1 MLDEIRR
8 LPRRLVQTKARL
20 WGCALICLFLQTIH
34 SKCLIMKISVITINY
49 NDRDGLAKTMESVLS
64 QTARLGVDYEY
75 IVVDGGSSDG
85 SAEVMAQYADKLAYG
100 VSEPDGGIFN
110 AMNKGIKAA
119 SGDYLNFMNAG
130 DYYAAPDVLER
141 VVKKLDGKDFYIG
154 HQQNLKPHAH
164 LIKAPR
170 RISACSLV
178 VQPLP
183 HQATF
188 IRSALLKARGYNE
201 QFKVIADWEQMV
213 VEFLVNNRT
222 YERLDFVV
230 ACFDTTGLSAR
241 AGHDGRYEEERQ
253 RMLRET
259 FSPRII
265 EVLVG
270 RSRFD
275 AKVRYALD
283 KPNLW
288 QRDLKILRNLLK
300 VMPRDLW
307 HRLFKTSGDKAI

>member
-130 DYYAAPDVLER
+130 DYFAAPDVLER

-154 HQQNLKPHAH
+154 HQKNLKPHAH

>member
-1 MLDEIRR
+1 
-8 LPRRLVQTKARL
+8 
-20 WGCALICLFLQTIH
+20 
-34 SKCLIMKISVITINY
+34 MKISVITINY

-130 DYYAAPDVLER
+130 DYFAAPDVLER

-188 IRSALLKARGYNE
+188 IRSALLKTRGYNE

>member
-1 MLDEIRR
+1 
-8 LPRRLVQTKARL
+8 
-20 WGCALICLFLQTIH
+20 
-34 SKCLIMKISVITINY
+34 MKISVITINY
-49 NDRDGLAKTMESVLS
+49 NDREGLAKTMESVLS

-130 DYYAAPDVLER
+130 DYFAAPDVLER

-188 IRSALLKARGYNE
+188 IRSALLKVRGYNE

-283 KPNLW
+283 KSNLW

>member
-1 MLDEIRR
+1 
-8 LPRRLVQTKARL
+8 
-20 WGCALICLFLQTIH
+20 
-34 SKCLIMKISVITINY
+34 MKISVITINY
-49 NDRDGLAKTMESVLS
+49 NDREGLAKTMESVLS

-130 DYYAAPDVLER
+130 DYFAAPDVLER

-213 VEFLVNNRT
+213 VEFLVNFFCRP
-222 YERLDFVV
+222 
-230 ACFDTTGLSAR
+230 GK
-241 AGHDGRYEEERQ
+241 
-253 RMLRET
+253 
-259 FSPRII
+259 
-265 EVLVG
+265 VG
-270 RSRFD
+270 
-275 AKVRYALD
+275 
-283 KPNLW
+283 
-288 QRDLKILRNLLK
+288 
-300 VMPRDLW
+300 
-307 HRLFKTSGDKAI
+307 

>member
-1 MLDEIRR
+1 
-8 LPRRLVQTKARL
+8 
-20 WGCALICLFLQTIH
+20 
-34 SKCLIMKISVITINY
+34 MKISVITINY

-130 DYYAAPDVLER
+130 DYFAAPDVLER

-188 IRSALLKARGYNE
+188 IRSVLLKARGYNE

-222 YERLDFVV
+222 YEQLDFVV

>member
-1 MLDEIRR
+1 
-8 LPRRLVQTKARL
+8 
-20 WGCALICLFLQTIH
+20 
-34 SKCLIMKISVITINY
+34 MKISVITINY

-130 DYYAAPDVLER
+130 DYFAAPDVLER

-230 ACFDTTGLSAR
+230 ASTPQASPHEQVMTDAMKKRDSACCVKLSHPAS
-241 AGHDGRYEEERQ
+241 
-253 RMLRET
+253 LRCSSVAAVST
-259 FSPRII
+259 PKCATPSTNP
-265 EVLVG
+265 
-270 RSRFD
+270 
-275 AKVRYALD
+275 
-283 KPNLW
+283 
-288 QRDLKILRNLLK
+288 
-300 VMPRDLW
+300 
-307 HRLFKTSGDKAI
+307 TSGSAISKSCATCSR

>member
-1 MLDEIRR
+1 
-8 LPRRLVQTKARL
+8 
-20 WGCALICLFLQTIH
+20 
-34 SKCLIMKISVITINY
+34 MKISVITINY

-75 IVVDGGSSDG
+75 IVVDGGSCDG

-130 DYYAAPDVLER
+130 DYFAAPDVLER

-222 YERLDFVV
+222 YEQLDFVV

>member
-1 MLDEIRR
+1 
-8 LPRRLVQTKARL
+8 
-20 WGCALICLFLQTIH
+20 
-34 SKCLIMKISVITINY
+34 MKISVITINY

-130 DYYAAPDVLER
+130 DYFAAPDVLER

-154 HQQNLKPHAH
+154 HQQNLKPHTH

-222 YERLDFVV
+222 YEQLDFVV

>member
-1 MLDEIRR
+1 
-8 LPRRLVQTKARL
+8 
-20 WGCALICLFLQTIH
+20 
-34 SKCLIMKISVITINY
+34 MKISVITINY
-49 NDRDGLAKTMESVLS
+49 NDREGLAKTMESVLS

-130 DYYAAPDVLER
+130 DYFAAPDVLER

-188 IRSALLKARGYNE
+188 IRSVLLKARGYNE

-222 YERLDFVV
+222 YEQLDFVV

>member
-1 MLDEIRR
+1 
-8 LPRRLVQTKARL
+8 
-20 WGCALICLFLQTIH
+20 
-34 SKCLIMKISVITINY
+34 MKISVITINY

-130 DYYAAPDVLER
+130 DYFAAPDVLER

-188 IRSALLKARGYNE
+188 IRSVLLKARGYNE

>member
-20 WGCALICLFLQTIH
+20 WRCALICLFLQTIH

-130 DYYAAPDVLER
+130 DYFAAPDVLER

>member
-8 LPRRLVQTKARL
+8 LPRRSAQTKARL
-20 WGCALICLFLQTIH
+20 WGCALFCLFLQTIH
-34 SKCLIMKISVITINY
+34 PKCLIMKISVITINY

-130 DYYAAPDVLER
+130 DYFAAPDVLER

>member
-1 MLDEIRR
+1 
-8 LPRRLVQTKARL
+8 
-20 WGCALICLFLQTIH
+20 
-34 SKCLIMKISVITINY
+34 MKISVITINY

-130 DYYAAPDVLER
+130 DYFAAPDVLER

-213 VEFLVNNRT
+213 VEVLVNNRT

>member
-1 MLDEIRR
+1 
-8 LPRRLVQTKARL
+8 
-20 WGCALICLFLQTIH
+20 
-34 SKCLIMKISVITINY
+34 MKISVITINY

-130 DYYAAPDVLER
+130 DYFAAPDVLER

-188 IRSALLKARGYNE
+188 IRSVLLKARGYNE

-222 YERLDFVV
+222 YEQLDFVV

-241 AGHDGRYEEERQ
+241 AGHDGRYKEERQ

>member
-1 MLDEIRR
+1 
-8 LPRRLVQTKARL
+8 
-20 WGCALICLFLQTIH
+20 
-34 SKCLIMKISVITINY
+34 MKISVITINY
-49 NDRDGLAKTMESVLS
+49 NDREGLAKTMESVLS

-130 DYYAAPDVLER
+130 DYFAAPDVLER
-141 VVKKLDGKDFYIG
+141 VVKKLDGKDFHIG
-154 HQQNLKPHAH
+154 HQQNLNPHAH